1 MKSVKA
7 FVIYDENNPV
17 SKMYLEKSLE
27 SFADTPLSIEK
38 VQCVT
43 PATLAEQKPV
53 LKFTE
58 DYVNDKYI
66 GVEKKYTDGE
76 KACFNSHY
84 LLWKEAAK
92 SKSRFIILEH
102 DAFLRSR
109 KKLDMF
115 LPMLKDSFAW
125 NPGLWFECYSVE
137 QSLAKFLEQRYET
150 ATIEIGPMAEFQE
163 TASLFFDYHKHYLIK
178 TKNYVFPYFNK
189 IGVTSEPKLLYPPGY
204 RKFSGVLHATPAV
217 TQLWSLKHGPVVKRE
232 HEQVVTHDDNPFGFE
247 IID

>member
-53 LKFTE
+53 LQFTKE
-58 DYVNDKYI
+58 YRNLKHMGTGKQYN
-66 GVEKKYTDGE
+66 EGE

-102 DAFLRSR
+102 DAFLKNR

-115 LPMLKDSFAW
+115 LPMLPNSYAW
-125 NPGLWFECYSVE
+125 NPGLWMECYSVE
-137 QSLAKFLEQRYET
+137 QSLAKFLTQRYT
-150 ATIEIGPMAEFQE
+150 VSPVEIGPMAEFQE
-163 TASLFFDYHKHYLIK
+163 TVNLFHDFNKNYLNRDK
-178 TKNYVFPYFNK
+178 DYVFPYKYK
-189 IGVTSEPKLLYPPGY
+189 IAITHDPKLLYPPGF
-204 RKFSGVLHATPAV
+204 RKFVGTMHTTRAV
-217 TQLWSLKHGPVVKRE
+217 TQLWSLKHGAVVKHGNE
-232 HEQVVTHDDNPFGFE
+232 VQITHDNNPCDFE